1 MGISTTWEGGE
12 GGPMLLAF
20 GSFVT
25 KLIPGNPL
33 LSIRKMPISLHSDA
47 RIVFKKIQV
56 ILKFFFF

>member
-1 MGISTTWEGGE
+1 MGISTTWEGG

-47 RIVFKKIQV
+47 KGLKKKFK
-56 ILKFFFF
+56 KFFFF